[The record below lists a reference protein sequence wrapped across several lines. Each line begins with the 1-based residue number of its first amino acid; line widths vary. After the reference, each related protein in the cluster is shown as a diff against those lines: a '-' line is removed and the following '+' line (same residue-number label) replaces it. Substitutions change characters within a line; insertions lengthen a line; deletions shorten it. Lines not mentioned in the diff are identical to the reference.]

1 MDKQLTWTKG
11 LLENTYQLFENGLI
25 INTLFFDTWKNEAR
39 SIGKENTFL
48 FKTNS
53 FFDSNTQILTG
64 KGEILGVINFDLW
77 QSKAVVNLASGEQ
90 FACNFNNYLFSKWT
104 ITNFKDK
111 QLFYYSNTTSG
122 TITTNTDD
130 ELMVLSGLFIRE
142 HYSRA
147 LVLFIIFVALFVII
161 IT

>member
-1 MDKQLTWTKG
+1 MEKHLTWTKG

-25 INTLFFDTWKNEAR
+25 INSLFFDTWKNEAR

-53 FFDSNTQILTG
+53 FFDSNTQILTSN
-64 KGEILGVINFDLW
+64 GEIVGVINFDLW
-77 QSKAVVNLASGEQ
+77 QTKAVVNLKSGEQ
-90 FACNFNNYLFSKWT
+90 YACNFSNYWFSKWT

-111 QLFYYSNTTSG
+111 QLFYYSSTTTG

-130 ELMVLSGLFIRE
+130 ELIVLSGLFIRE
-142 HYSRA
+142 HYSRV
-147 LVLFIIFVALFVII
+147 LVLFIIFVAMFVTIV
-161 IT
+161 T